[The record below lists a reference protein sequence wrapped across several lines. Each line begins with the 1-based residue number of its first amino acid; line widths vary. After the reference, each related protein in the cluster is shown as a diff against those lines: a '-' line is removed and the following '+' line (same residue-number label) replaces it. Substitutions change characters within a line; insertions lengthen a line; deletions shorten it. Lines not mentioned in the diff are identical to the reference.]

1 MDFTIRPI
9 GIVHSKIIDRNDMP
23 LQGVPASIEIFDEFK
38 AGLTGIEGDSHINVM
53 CWLDKAERE
62 PLVVTPK
69 KIYANKKCTRLNKR
83 GVFSLRSPT
92 RPNPLSLTATRL
104 VKVEEDVLYVDP
116 LDIINGSPVIDIKPY
131 SAVWDVIFWARDVH
145 SSLIPANME
154 EGEVLIEFLREAY
167 NYHGE
172 RCPDIAVGVKIVFD
186 AMKTLNCNIKNA
198 SVKIP
203 NSINPHIADCLIG
216 IIRGTP
222 GNTRLTV
229 CGADDIEIGYGT
241 RSITYKLKK
250 LPHKDPF
257 EILKMDSDELFTK
270 FDTKINR
277 TL

>member
-9 GIVHSKIIDRNDMP
+9 GIVHSKIIDGNDMP

-104 VKVEEDVLYVDP
+104 VKVEEDMLYVDP
-116 LDIINGSPVIDIKPY
+116 LDIIDGSPVIDIKPY

-167 NYHGE
+167 NFHGE

-203 NSINPHIADCLIG
+203 DSINPHIADCLIG

-222 GNTRLTV
+222 GNTRLTT
-229 CGADDIEIGYGT
+229 CGTDDIEIGYGT
-241 RSITYKLKK
+241 RSIKYKLKK
-250 LPHKDPF
+250 IPHKDPF
-257 EILKMDSDELFTK
+257 EILKMNSNELFTK
-270 FDTKINR
+270 FDTKKQ
-277 TL
+277 

>member
-9 GIVHSKIIDRNDMP
+9 GIVHSKIIDGNDMP